1 MPRTEVPEKC
11 LLETSNADARSPKK
25 PKRMAEHRNHGDRP
39 VDGRDKNY
47 RNEALGTGSESGFS
61 TASLYGLMHGSTAE
75 VFRQS
80 CERGF

>member
-1 MPRTEVPEKC
+1 MPRAEVPEKC

-25 PKRMAEHRNHGDRP
+25 PKRMAEHRNHGNRP

-61 TASLYGLMHGSTAE
+61 TASLIVGPAASAIVCYLSVK
-75 VFRQS
+75 VFD
-80 CERGF
+80 